1 MFEALPFTTYSGP
14 VGVTYPDLKPSF
26 LLQVVD
32 VRSPPPAILVGGSIF
47 CGVGIALEMLLTAE
61 PIDAQRALQINLVSK
76 VVPHD
81 KLMEVAEAVA
91 KTILRNDQASVRSAK
106 QVTLDMIGRNLD
118 DQLYKEAYASYTL
131 MASNPTVPGLL
142 KEFYEKTDKG
152 RHGVN
157 ATSF

>member
-1 MFEALPFTTYSGP
+1 
-14 VGVTYPDLKPSF
+14 
-26 LLQVVD
+26 
-32 VRSPPPAILVGGSIF
+32 
-47 CGVGIALEMLLTAE
+47 
-61 PIDAQRALQINLVSK
+61 
-76 VVPHD
+76 
-81 KLMEVAEAVA
+81 METAEAVA

-142 KEFYEKTDKG
+142 QKFCEKTDRG

-157 ATSF
+157 ATSL